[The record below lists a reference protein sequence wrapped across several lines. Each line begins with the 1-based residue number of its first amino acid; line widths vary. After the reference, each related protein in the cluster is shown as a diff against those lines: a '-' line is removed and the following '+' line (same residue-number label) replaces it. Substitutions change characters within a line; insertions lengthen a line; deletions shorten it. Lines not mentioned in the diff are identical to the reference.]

1 MELNVHPSV
10 KGIISECVSVSLA
23 IQILEESVQDVLKVK
38 FIQTVNRSVFY
49 LVALM
54 RLKAMVFVYARRDMA
69 NLKLSVR
76 SAQQD
81 SLLLIII
88 VLVVLLDPPTI
99 V

>member
-1 MELNVHPSV
+1 
-10 KGIISECVSVSLA
+10 
-23 IQILEESVQDVLKVK
+23 
-38 FIQTVNRSVFY
+38 
-49 LVALM
+49 
-54 RLKAMVFVYARRDMA
+54 MVFVYARRDMA